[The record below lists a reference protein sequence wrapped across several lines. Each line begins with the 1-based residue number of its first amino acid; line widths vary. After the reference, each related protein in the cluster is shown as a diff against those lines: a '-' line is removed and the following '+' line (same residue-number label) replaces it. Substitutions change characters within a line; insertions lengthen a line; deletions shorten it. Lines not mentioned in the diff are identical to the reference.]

1 MTAERVHHQSGIAP
15 GPVLFIVALLVFLA
29 APHAARAQVGY
40 VPRNVSA
47 LAGTGVMYDNG
58 SSIGIG
64 TSGPLTTLDV
74 AGSIYARSVN
84 NSAGTTISWASGN
97 VQYTT
102 ASCGAFTFSGMQDGG
117 SYTLMVEG
125 TTVGTCTF
133 TDTADYASGLTFKTP
148 SNYGATT
155 SGTMTL
161 FNFTR
166 GGTNVFVTWM
176 PGY

>member
-1 MTAERVHHQSGIAP
+1 MSSRHPFRPARCAALGLIAP
-15 GPVLFIVALLVFLA
+15 LVLLA
-29 APHAARAQVGY
+29 TPHAAWAQVGY

-47 LAGTGVMYDNG
+47 LAGTGLMYDNG
-58 SSIGIG
+58 SSVGVG
-64 TSGPLTTLDV
+64 TTGPLSTVDV
-74 AGSIYARSVN
+74 NGAIYARSVN
-84 NSAGTTISWASGN
+84 AGSGTTINWATGN

-102 ASCGAFTFSGMQDGG
+102 ASCGAVSFSGMQDGG
-117 SYTLMVEG
+117 SYTLMVQG
-125 TTVGTCTF
+125 TTAGTCTF
-133 TDTADYASGLTFKTP
+133 SNSDSPTLTFKTP

-155 SGTMTL
+155 AGTMTL